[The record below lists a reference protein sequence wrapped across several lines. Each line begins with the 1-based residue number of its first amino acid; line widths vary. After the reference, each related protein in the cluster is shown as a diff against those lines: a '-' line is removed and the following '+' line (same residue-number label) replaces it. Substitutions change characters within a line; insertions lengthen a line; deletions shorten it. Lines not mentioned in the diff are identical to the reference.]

1 MSSKKKQN
9 KNTNK
14 NKIKKD
20 KENLNKMLKDYQNFC
35 QKFFGN
41 STLISSME
49 RMNNIIEEENL
60 EENDENE
67 NKIKN
72 NSNEDLNK
80 EFSLTMIKNDDYDF
94 CFNVNFD
101 SNFEKFFKLSN
112 KNFLGFEKNDKNDYE
127 RRLKKISKKNNKNN
141 IKNNEKNDDKNN
153 NKNNNKNDNKN
164 NNKNNNNK
172 NENSIENYN
181 DFENEEN
188 DKFFDENT
196 DKLINEINKAEQAT
210 KIQIYFK
217 SQKCPK
223 LNKDKIFFGFD
234 KSKKFII
241 WIFIDK
247 ISDFKNKDSIIFS
260 LAFKIYSFETKILTY
275 EKHKIKDLLNIDS
288 INKNK
293 INDKIEII
301 INKVLK
307 EKNNKNKKNKE
318 NSFEDFE
325 MNKNKNNNSID
336 NYNDF
341 KDSISSIENVEY
353 ENI

>member
-1 MSSKKKQN
+1 
-9 KNTNK
+9 
-14 NKIKKD
+14 
-20 KENLNKMLKDYQNFC
+20 MLKDYQNFC

-101 SNFEKFFKLSN
+101 SNFEKFIKLSN

>member
-9 KNTNK
+9 KNIINK

-49 RMNNIIEEENL
+49 RMNQIIEEENF
-60 EENDENE
+60 EENDEENE
-67 NKIKN
+67 KNNNNNNNNKNFIKN
-72 NSNEDLNK
+72 NSIDDK
-80 EFSLTMIKNDDYDF
+80 ESSLTMIKNDDYDF
-94 CFNVNFD
+94 CFNVSFD
-101 SNFEKFFKLSN
+101 TNFENFIKLSN

-127 RRLKKISKKNNKNN
+127 RRLKKISKKNNEKNS
-141 IKNNEKNDDKNN
+141 KKKTNEKINEKKNIQ
-153 NKNNNKNDNKN
+153 
-164 NNKNNNNK
+164 
-172 NENSIENYN
+172 NENSLENEYN

-188 DKFFDENT
+188 ENFFDENT
-196 DKLINEINKAEQAT
+196 NKLINEIHKTEQAT

-223 LNKDKIFFGFD
+223 RNKDKIFFGFD
-234 KSKKFII
+234 KTKKFII

-247 ISDFKNKDSIIFS
+247 ISNFKNKDAIIFS

-275 EKHKIKDLLNIDS
+275 EKYKIKDLLMIDS

-293 INDKIEII
+293 INEKIDTI

-307 EKNNKNKKNKE
+307 EKKNKNNNNKNKE
-318 NSFEDFE
+318 NSFEDFDI
-325 MNKNKNNNSID
+325 NKNNKNNNSIE

>member
-14 NKIKKD
+14 NKLKKD

-49 RMNNIIEEENL
+49 RMNQIIEEENL

-72 NSNEDLNK
+72 NLNEDLNK

-101 SNFEKFFKLSN
+101 SNFEKFIKLSN

-127 RRLKKISKKNNKNN
+127 RRLKKILNK
-141 IKNNEKNDDKNN
+141 N
-153 NKNNNKNDNKN
+153 NKNNNKNNKNNNNN
-164 NNKNNNNK
+164 NNKNNDKN

-247 ISDFKNKDSIIFS
+247 FSDFKNKDSIIFS

-307 EKNNKNKKNKE
+307 DKNNKNNKNKE

-341 KDSISSIENVEY
+341 KDSISSIENAEY
-353 ENI
+353 DNI